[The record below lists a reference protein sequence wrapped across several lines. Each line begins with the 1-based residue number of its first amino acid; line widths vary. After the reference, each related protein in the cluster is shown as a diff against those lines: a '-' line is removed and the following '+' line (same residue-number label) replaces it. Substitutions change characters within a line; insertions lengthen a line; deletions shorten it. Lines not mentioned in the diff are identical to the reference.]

1 MVKIVDSIMGAGK
14 TNWAIQYMN
23 QNPDKKFMYITPYND
38 EIKNRIIPQ
47 CPKLHFKFAREGH
60 KVEDFKAMLEKG
72 QNIVATHECFKR
84 IDDETISLLE
94 ANRYILILDEVF
106 DVVIDIKLIKP
117 DIATILKDYA
127 TVENGYLVW
136 TKEDY
141 SDEGGRFSDIKKM
154 AQTGRVMVC
163 GDSLFLWLFPVDIFK
178 MFSEVYIMTYLFA
191 GQIQKYY
198 FDINNVEY
206 SYYKVVDKG
215 NKTYELI
222 EHDFI
227 VKNNLSSFVEIYYGS
242 LNDIGSDSN
251 NLSSNWYKKTR
262 NKPKLKILKNNIRNF
277 FRDIH
282 NAKSDQIMWTCF
294 KDAEPKLKG
303 DGYSKGFVE
312 CNCRATNKY
321 GSKTYVAY
329 CVNRYMRTML
339 KNNYFA
345 AHGMDVDEDLWALA
359 EMLQFLWRSAIRNGQ
374 KVYLY
379 IPSERMRKLLVQFL
393 DNELK
398 VINW

>member
-1 MVKIVDSIMGAGK
+1 MGAGK
-14 TNWAIQYMN
+14 TTWAIQYMN

-38 EIKNRIIPQ
+38 EIKTRIIPQ

-60 KVEDFKAMLEKG
+60 KIEDFKAMLEKG

-106 DVVIDIKLIKP
+106 DVVIDIKLIKS
-117 DIATILKDYA
+117 DVTTILKDYA
-127 TVENGYLVW
+127 TTENDYLVW
-136 TKEDY
+136 TKEEY
-141 SDEGGRFSDIKKM
+141 PDEGGRFSDIKKM

-206 SYYKVVDKG
+206 SYCKVVDKG
-215 NKTYELI
+215 DKTYELV

-227 VKNNLSSFVEIYYGS
+227 VQNNLSSLVEIYHGS

-251 NLSSNWYKKTR
+251 SLSLNWYKKPR

-277 FRDIH
+277 FRNIH
-282 NAKSDQIMWTCF
+282 NAKSSQIMWTCF
-294 KDAEPKLKG
+294 KDDESKLKG
-303 DGYSKGFVE
+303 DGYALGFVV

-321 GSKTYVAY
+321 GSRTHVAY
-329 CVNRYMRTML
+329 CVNRFMRTML

-345 AHGMDVDEDLWALA
+345 AHGVDVDEDLWALA
-359 EMLQFLWRSAIRNGQ
+359 EMLQFLWRSAIRNDQ